1 MLSHVQFSV
10 ALWTAAHQAS
20 LSMGFSWQ
28 EYWSGLPCPPP
39 GDIPNPGVEPA
50 SPVSHAL
57 HADTL
62 PLYGASLVAQ
72 MVKNP
77 PAMWETWV
85 LSLGWED
92 PLEKGKATLSSILA
106 WKIPRT
112 L

>member
-28 EYWSGLPCPPP
+28 EHWSGLPCPPP

-50 SPVSHAL
+50 SPVSPAL

-62 PLYGASLVAQ
+62 PLYEASLVAQ

-85 LSLGWED
+85 RSLGWED

-112 L
+112 